1 MAWVTIPDGDID
13 PESPIDA
20 PLMAALRDNPIAI
33 AQGLTGAPKVQ
44 NAALAGLP
52 WTSAQLGSN
61 SVNAAQIS
69 GGAVGNSEM
78 ANNAVHRAE
87 LYTSTVSLSGNLAAS
102 SQVGITLNAYPF
114 FPMIHST
121 NTGGI
126 ISVIPHTTDGASPD
140 NPRFMLDNQSPD
152 TSETY
157 DVDYRYILS

>member
-44 NAALAGLP
+44 NGALAGLP
-52 WTSAQLGSN
+52 WTSSQLGSN
-61 SVNAAQIS
+61 SVNATQIS

-87 LYTSTVSLSGNLAAS
+87 LYTSTVSLSGS
-102 SQVGITLNAYPF
+102 VGFVSAVNITMNAYSF
-114 FPMIHST
+114 FPMIHSS
-121 NTGGI
+121 GGNPELR
-126 ISVIPHTTDGASPD
+126 PHSQDGSSAD
-140 NPRFMLDNQSPD
+140 NPRFSIANLSPD
-152 TSETY
+152 SSLNY